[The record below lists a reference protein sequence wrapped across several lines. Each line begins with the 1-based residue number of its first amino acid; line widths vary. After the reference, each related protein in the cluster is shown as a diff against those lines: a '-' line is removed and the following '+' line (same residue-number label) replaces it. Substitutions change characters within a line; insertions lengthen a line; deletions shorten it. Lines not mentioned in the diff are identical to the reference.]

1 MNKEQLM
8 VEFNKIWDCYTGHDM
23 FTDYL
28 LCDMD
33 TLLKEYVNSNI
44 MNKKDVENVKTIKN
58 MTPHDIVVL
67 NANDEVTNIF
77 KSEGVVRV
85 KTLRE
90 NVGEIGGVPISKTT
104 LGELD
109 FVPEEIDGTC
119 YIVSAYVKTLFPER
133 KDFLVVGDTKRNEQ
147 GQVVGCYGLSL

>member
-8 VEFNKIWDCYTGHDM
+8 SEFNKIWDCYTGHNM

-28 LCDMD
+28 LCDME
-33 TLLKEYVNSNI
+33 TVLKEYLNSSV
-44 MNKKDVENVKTIKN
+44 MSKKEVENVKTIKN

-85 KTLRE
+85 KTQRE
-90 NVGEIGGVPISKTT
+90 AFGEVNGVPISKTT

-109 FVPEEIDGTC
+109 FVPEKVHGTC
-119 YIVSAYVKTLFPER
+119 YIVSSFVKTMFPER
-133 KDFLVVGDTKRNEQ
+133 KDFLVVGDTKRNEE
-147 GQVVGCYGLSL
+147 GQVVGCYGFSL

>member
-8 VEFNKIWDCYTGHDM
+8 REFYAMYRCYGSDRM
-23 FTDYL
+23 ASYL
-28 LCDMD
+28 LCDME
-33 TLLKEYVNSNI
+33 TLLKEYLKSSVMSKEEIKNI
-44 MNKKDVENVKTIKN
+44 TVIKN

-85 KTLRE
+85 KTQRE
-90 NVGEIGGVPISKTT
+90 EFGEVNGVPISKTT

-109 FVPEEIDGTC
+109 FVPKEVYGTC
-119 YIVSAYVKTLFPER
+119 YIVSSFVKTMFPER
-133 KDFLVVGDTKRNEQ
+133 KDFLVVGDTKRNDK
-147 GQVVGCYGLSL
+147 GQVIGCYGFSL